1 MKIKVYA
8 PLFGESELLDD
19 NGYLE
24 LPEGAILRDLYKKL
38 KIPLL
43 LRNGIVCQVNYE
55 RCKANKKLADGD
67 TVSFIGPL
75 SGG

>member
-8 PLFGESELLDD
+8 PLFGNSALLDD

-24 LPEGAILRDLYKKL
+24 LEAGARLGDVYKKL
-38 KIPLL
+38 KIPFLFRNSLL
-43 LRNGIVCQVNYE
+43 CLVNYE
-55 RCKANKKLADGD
+55 PGKLKQKLADGD
-67 TVSFIGPL
+67 IISFIGPL

>member
-1 MKIKVYA
+1 MRIKVYA
-8 PLFGESELLDD
+8 PLFGDSEQLDE

-24 LPEGAILRDLYKKL
+24 LSEGARLRDLYKKL

-43 LRNGIVCQVNYE
+43 LRNSLFCTLNYE
-55 RCKANKKLADGD
+55 RCKAESQLADGD
-67 TVSFIGPL
+67 IVSFIGPL

>member
-8 PLFGESELLDD
+8 PMFGDTDLLDE
-19 NGYLE
+19 NGFLE
-24 LPEGAILRDLYKKL
+24 LPEAAVLGDVYKKL

-43 LRNGIVCQVNYE
+43 LRNSLVCSVNYE
-55 RCKANKKLADGD
+55 PGKAHRKLSDGD
-67 TVSFIGPL
+67 IISFIGPL

>member
-8 PLFGESELLDD
+8 PLFGDTGPLDE

-24 LPEGAILRDLYKKL
+24 LPDGTRLRDLYKKL

-43 LRNGIVCQVNYE
+43 LRNAIVCQVNYE
-55 RCKANKKLADGD
+55 RCKASRKLVDGD
-67 TVSFIGPL
+67 IVSFIGPL

>member
-1 MKIKVYA
+1 MKVKVYA
-8 PLFGESELLDD
+8 PMFGDTDPLDD

-24 LPEGAILRDLYKKL
+24 LPEGTSLGEVYRKL

-43 LRNGIVCQVNYE
+43 LRNSLVCSVNYE
-55 RCKANKKLADGD
+55 PGKRSRKLEEGD
-67 TVSFIGPL
+67 IISFIGPL

>member
-8 PLFGESELLDD
+8 PLFGDTGLLAK
-19 NGYLE
+19 NGYLK
-24 LPEGAILRDLYKKL
+24 LPEGALLRDLYKTL

-43 LRNGIVCQVNYE
+43 LRNSIVCQVNYE
-55 RCKANKKLADGD
+55 RSKASRKLVEGD
-67 TVSFIGPL
+67 IVSFVGPL

>member
-1 MKIKVYA
+1 MKVKVYA
-8 PLFGESELLDD
+8 PMFGDTAPLDD

-24 LPEGAILRDLYKKL
+24 LPEGSRLGDVYKKL

-43 LRNGIVCQVNYE
+43 LRNSLVCSVNYE
-55 RCKANKKLADGD
+55 PGKAGRKLSEGD
-67 TVSFIGPL
+67 IISFIGPL

>member
-8 PLFGESELLDD
+8 PLFGDASQLDEK
-19 NGYLE
+19 GYLE
-24 LPEGAILRDLYKKL
+24 VPEHALLRDLYKKL

-43 LRNGIVCQVNYE
+43 LRNSLVCLVNYE
-55 RCKANKKLADGD
+55 PGKAGRRLVDGD
-67 TVSFIGPL
+67 IVSFIGPL

>member
-8 PLFGESELLDD
+8 PLFGSVDLLDD

-24 LPEGAILRDLYKKL
+24 MASGATLGDVYKKL
-38 KIPLL
+38 KIPLFFRNSL
-43 LRNGIVCQVNYE
+43 LCMVNYE
-55 RCKANKKLADGD
+55 PGKSKQKLADGD
-67 TVSFIGPL
+67 IVSFIGPL

>member
-1 MKIKVYA
+1 MKVKVYA
-8 PLFGESELLDD
+8 PMFGNTDSLDD

-24 LPEGAILRDLYKKL
+24 LPEGASLREVYKRL

-43 LRNGIVCQVNYE
+43 LRNSLVCSVNYE
-55 RCKANKKLADGD
+55 PGKVGRKLADGD
-67 TVSFIGPL
+67 IISFIGPL